1 MPEKDAGSGPSAP
14 ALAAWHAAALALL
27 GLTALVGAAL
37 STLDGYAQVGLLG
50 LTLPGL
56 GGLLLLRRDGP
67 DLRFLLL
74 AGWSLAAL
82 AASTLTGGLAGP
94 LSGLIL
100 MPLAVGLSLGLGR
113 APLFGALA
121 FGAAALAGG
130 LAGWLGV
137 AQHPPAALVVL
148 AALTG
153 LGAAGLIGWSLRLSW
168 VGRERRLYEAL
179 SERGR
184 LEALLAA
191 QPGLTLV
198 LERNGRALAAYGAAP
213 GSLPVDPLF
222 DKGLIAAMMATDR
235 PGVLAAFD
243 RALAGRPDAVASFSP
258 HQAPERRLSMIVRR
272 LKPTVGN
279 DTASPTSS
287 PTSSPRLIATLFDS
301 TRQHDLEIQLET
313 ARAAAEAESAGKTLF
328 LANMSHELRTP
339 LNAVIGFADIMR
351 QRIFGPLSDR
361 YAEYADN
368 IHRAG
373 GHLLDLINDVLDVS
387 KIEADRYTLN
397 KERFDAR
404 DALSSAL
411 AMLRVQADE
420 KGVTLSS
427 TTASQPLMIMAD
439 RRAMKQIAVNLLSNA
454 VKFTPAHGT
463 VTANLGVA
471 DGRLELVVADTGVG
485 IAPEDL
491 PRLGRPFEQ
500 VGGVEQRVQGT
511 GLGLA
516 LARSLAELHGGDLTL
531 ESTLGEGT
539 AVTVRLPVL
548 VKGRSDI
555 PPGGAEIIRLNA
567 ANDVLS

>member
-1 MPEKDAGSGPSAP
+1 MPETAPGPSAP
-14 ALAAWHAAALALL
+14 ALAAWHAAALALA
-27 GLTALVGAAL
+27 GVTALVGAAL
-37 STLDGYAQVGLLG
+37 GALDGYSMIGLMA

-56 GGLLLLRRDGP
+56 GGLLLLRRDSL

-74 AGWSLAAL
+74 AVWSASTLL
-82 AASTLTGGLAGP
+82 ASTLTGGLAGP

-100 MPLAVGLSLGLGR
+100 MPLAAGLALGLSRG
-113 APLFGALA
+113 PLFGALA
-121 FGAAALAGG
+121 FGAAALSGG
-130 LAGWLGV
+130 LAAWLGIHLGP
-137 AQHPPAALVVL
+137 QPVL

-153 LGAAGLIGWSLRLSW
+153 VGAAGLLGGSLRLGW
-168 VGRERRLYEAL
+168 LDRERRLSAAVAD
-179 SERGR
+179 RAR
-184 LEALLAA
+184 LESLLAA

-198 LERNGRALAAYGAAP
+198 LDARGRALAAYGAAP
-213 GSLPVDPLF
+213 SSLPIDRLF
-222 DKGLIAAMMATDR
+222 EVGLIASMTFQDR
-235 PGVLAAFD
+235 EGVRGAFE

-258 HQAPERRLSMIVRR
+258 HQAQHRRLSMIVRR
-272 LKPTVGN
+272 LDPEPGQE
-279 DTASPTSS
+279 AGP
-287 PTSSPRLIATLFDS
+287 PRLMATLFDS
-301 TRQHDLEIQLET
+301 TRQHAHEVELET

-411 AMLRVQADE
+411 ALVRVQADE
-420 KGVTLSS
+420 KGVSLSS
-427 TTASQPLMIMAD
+427 TTSPQPLMVVAD
-439 RRAMKQIAVNLLSNA
+439 RRALKQIAVNLLSNA
-454 VKFTPAHGT
+454 IKFTPRQGT
-463 VTANLGVA
+463 ITVSLSAV
-471 DGRLELVVADTGVG
+471 DGALELVVADTGVG

-500 VGGVEQRVQGT
+500 VGGIEQRLQGT

-516 LARSLAELHGGDLTL
+516 LTRSLAELHGGTMML

-548 VKGRSDI
+548 TTMRDDI

-567 ANDVLS
+567 ANDTLA